1 MAYRKISLMCKN
13 RDHGE
18 LHYEG
23 NGDYACPVC
32 GLIYHDYDY
41 DQTKSGESIS
51 VSDAALIWRSHG
63 KDEDYMFGYSESEL
77 ENA

>member
-1 MAYRKISLMCKN
+1 MC
-13 RDHGE
+13 RDRSHGE
-18 LHYEG
+18 LCHEG
-23 NGDYACPVC
+23 NGDYICPIC
-32 GLIYHDYDY
+32 GLTYHDYDY
-41 DQTKSGESIS
+41 DQTGSDESLS